1 MPSLSEYLHSFAA
14 VVVTGGSS
22 GIGKS
27 FISHIRKLDPEI
39 LICNLSRRCP
49 DNADE
54 LKVRHF
60 PCDLAQSDV
69 LARIMPELEAA
80 LLANAQSARI
90 LLLNNSGFGS
100 YGIFPEPNL
109 GHQLEMIDVNVRAV
123 VDLTG
128 RLLPLLRARGGAI
141 VNIASTAAFQPTP
154 WMATYG
160 ATKAF
165 VLNWSLALQEDLR
178 GTGIQV
184 LAVCPGPTA
193 TEFFRRAGLAEGNG
207 ADFLSQP
214 VDEVVLSALR
224 ALAAGRTQIVIGW
237 KNKLGAIAGSIFPK
251 PWVARI
257 ARRAIARYR
266 LGR

>member
-90 LLLNNSGFGS
+90 LLLN
-100 YGIFPEPNL
+100 
-109 GHQLEMIDVNVRAV
+109 
-123 VDLTG
+123 
-128 RLLPLLRARGGAI
+128 
-141 VNIASTAAFQPTP
+141 
-154 WMATYG
+154 
-160 ATKAF
+160 TK
-165 VLNWSLALQEDLR
+165 SMLALPGRTYDLR
-178 GTGIQV
+178 G
-184 LAVCPGPTA
+184 PGWQQEHWSMSGTRGFG
-193 TEFFRRAGLAEGNG
+193 THRSWL
-207 ADFLSQP
+207 
-214 VDEVVLSALR
+214 
-224 ALAAGRTQIVIGW
+224 
-237 KNKLGAIAGSIFPK
+237 
-251 PWVARI
+251 PWVSVNHLHGITGLEELDPAL
-257 ARRAIARYR
+257 YQR
-266 LGR
+266 LVKGE